1 MKIKFITEEGL
12 LKAKNN
18 FKTIYKDMLV
28 KPQKS
33 IQELFEDEKIIRD
46 TSMEIEEFSLDMSSD
61 NPVSTDV
68 ENIRRVYN
76 HMKGLTESQAS
87 DERIW
92 VAYTLSEHIDYMRYR
107 WMPKS
112 SEDKADRFFFNNTS
126 KRSLF
131 RNGIARLWWIGYHTY
146 DASRVDPYELTA
158 FVCRDQDFI
167 NNVLDIGFASNATI
181 TKAVLAA
188 LFDAEKAG
196 IKIDRDLVRSI
207 SQYVN
212 LLGGIYVL
220 DCLTFDE
227 IYQKLKTKLAF

>member
-1 MKIKFITEEGL
+1 MKIKFITEDGL

-18 FKTIYKDMLV
+18 FKSIYKEMLA
-28 KPQKS
+28 KPQKN
-33 IQELFEDEKIIRD
+33 IQELFEDEKIVRE

-112 SEDKADRFFFNNTS
+112 TEDKGDKFFFSYTK

-146 DASRVDPYELTA
+146 DAKRANPYELTE
-158 FVCRDQDFI
+158 FVCRDQDYI
-167 NNVLDIGFASNATI
+167 SHLLDIGFASNSTI
-181 TKAVLAA
+181 VKAVLSA
-188 LFDAEKAG
+188 LLDAEKAG
-196 IKIDRDLVRSI
+196 IKIDRDLVRGI

-212 LLGGIYVL
+212 LLGGIYML
-220 DCLTFDE
+220 DCLSFDE
-227 IYQKLKTKLAF
+227 IYQKIKTKLAF

>member
-18 FKTIYKDMLV
+18 FKAIYKDMLV
-28 KPQKS
+28 KPKKS

-92 VAYTLSEHIDYMRYR
+92 VAYTLSEQIDYMRYR

-112 SEDKADRFFFNNTS
+112 GEDKADRFFFNNTS

-146 DASRVDPYELTA
+146 DASKVDPYELTA

-167 NNVLDIGFASNATI
+167 NNVLDIGFANNATI
-181 TKAVLAA
+181 TKAVLVA
-188 LFDAEKAG
+188 LLDAEKAG
-196 IKIDRDLVRSI
+196 IKVERELVRSI

-227 IYQKLKTKLAF
+227 IYQKLKTKLGF

>member
-1 MKIKFITEEGL
+1 MKIKFITEDGL

-18 FKTIYKDMLV
+18 FKAIYKDMLV
-28 KPQKS
+28 KPKKS

-92 VAYTLSEHIDYMRYR
+92 VAYTLSEQIDYMRYR

-112 SEDKADRFFFNNTS
+112 CVDKADRFFFNNTS

-146 DASRVDPYELTA
+146 DASRIDPYELTA

-167 NNVLDIGFASNATI
+167 NNVLDIGFANNATI
-181 TKAVLAA
+181 TKAVLVA
-188 LFDAEKAG
+188 LLDAEKAG
-196 IKIDRDLVRSI
+196 IKVERELVRSI

-227 IYQKLKTKLAF
+227 IYQKLKTKLGF

>member
-1 MKIKFITEEGL
+1 MKIKFITEDGL
-12 LKAKNN
+12 LKAKSN
-18 FKTIYKDMLV
+18 FKAIYKEMLA

-33 IQELFEDEKIIRD
+33 IQELFEDDRMIRD
-46 TSMEIEEFSLDMSSD
+46 TSMEIEEFSLDMSSEH
-61 NPVSTDV
+61 PVSTDI

-146 DASRVDPYELTA
+146 DPTRVDPYELTA

-167 NNVLDIGFASNATI
+167 NNILDIGFASNAVI
-181 TKAVLAA
+181 TKAVLTA
-188 LFDAEKAG
+188 LLDAENSG
-196 IKIDRDLVRSI
+196 VKIDRELVRSI

-227 IYQKLKTKLAF
+227 IYQKLKKKLAF

>member
-18 FKTIYKDMLV
+18 FKAIYKDMLV
-28 KPQKS
+28 KPKKS

-92 VAYTLSEHIDYMRYR
+92 VAYTLSEQIDYMRYR

-112 SEDKADRFFFNNTS
+112 GEDKADRFFFNNTS

-167 NNVLDIGFASNATI
+167 NNVLDIGFANNATI

-188 LFDAEKAG
+188 LLDAEKAG
-196 IKIDRDLVRSI
+196 IKVERELVRSI

-227 IYQKLKTKLAF
+227 ICQKLKTKLGF

>member
-1 MKIKFITEEGL
+1 MKIKFITDEGL

-18 FKTIYKDMLV
+18 FKAIYKDMLV
-28 KPQKS
+28 KPKKS

-92 VAYTLSEHIDYMRYR
+92 VAYTLSEQIDYMRYR

-112 SEDKADRFFFNNTS
+112 GEDKADRFFFNNTS

-167 NNVLDIGFASNATI
+167 NNVLDIGFANNATI
-181 TKAVLAA
+181 TKAVLTA
-188 LFDAEKAG
+188 LLDAEKAG
-196 IKIDRDLVRSI
+196 IKVERELVRSI

-227 IYQKLKTKLAF
+227 IYQKLKTKLGL

>member
-1 MKIKFITEEGL
+1 
-12 LKAKNN
+12 
-18 FKTIYKDMLV
+18 MLV
-28 KPQKS
+28 RPQKS
-33 IQELFEDEKIIRD
+33 IQELFEDDKIIRD
-46 TSMEIEEFSLDMSSD
+46 TSIEIEEFSLDMSSD

-112 SEDKADRFFFNNTS
+112 SSDKIDRFFFNNTS

-131 RNGIARLWWIGYHTY
+131 RNGMARLWWIGYNTY
-146 DASRVDPYELTA
+146 DASRVDPYELTS
-158 FVCRDQDFI
+158 FVCRDQDYI
-167 NNVLDIGFASNATI
+167 NNILDIGFSSNATI
-181 TKAVLAA
+181 TKAVLAS
-188 LFDAEKAG
+188 LVEAEKAG
-196 IKIDRDLVRSI
+196 IKIERELVRNI